1 MSKKAL
7 DWVWTQSASKGTA
20 RVVLLALA
28 REATGS
34 HLAVCAGSTWLMEQ
48 ANASRNSVLTA
59 LRTLEASGEIAE
71 VEGVLGHLSHPVWIL
86 PKAIF
91 HTLSIPGARDDGRK
105 SVRLTIAELSECD
118 DPESDL
124 YWMAEDKVQSLVTQR
139 IAECVAKNTQP
150 GVPSS

>member
-1 MSKKAL
+1 M

-28 REATGS
+28 REAAGP

-71 VEGVLGHLSHPVWIL
+71 VEGVLGHLSS
-86 PKAIF
+86 
-91 HTLSIPGARDDGRK
+91 LS
-105 SVRLTIAELSECD
+105 LSE
-118 DPESDL
+118 PVL
-124 YWMAEDKVQSLVTQR
+124 GL
-139 IAECVAKNTQP
+139 
-150 GVPSS
+150 